1 LLRFEAEALDPVELL
16 GGVGYEHAA
25 GLGDAAEGVV
35 GGEAFAAEEGGEQE
49 GGPANACK
57 AMGYDAAA
65 LE

>member
-1 LLRFEAEALDPVELL
+1 VELL